1 MVRRLN
7 EMIAET
13 GSRPC
18 QFLQRT
24 LAAKQRFSVL
34 AGGHIR
40 AGLRREDEERDEEPG
55 EDEDQSV

>member
-1 MVRRLN
+1 
-7 EMIAET
+7 MIAET